1 MHPLVNCGPVTS
13 GPTPRAAPG
22 RASAHR
28 ERGAVHAP
36 GTGVSPSH
44 GWVTARAG
52 HRPGDATACC
62 RMRDTAPALNTARSA
77 PRIRPRHPFPLVFC
91 HAQHDCRRC
100 PILCH
105 RGSPLV
111 GRCARSMKWTCGRF
125 FLPLRVPIG
134 FNSEPRRSGEG
145 DLDPLIL
152 GSDVRGLRLP
162 PQPDRQH
169 PHGDQARRRHAS
181 PTVRFL

>member
-13 GPTPRAAPG
+13 GPTTRAAPG

-52 HRPGDATACC
+52 HRPGDATARC

-77 PRIRPRHPFPLVFC
+77 PRIRPRHPFPWSSATPNTTAGDGLSSVTAEALSLV
-91 HAQHDCRRC
+91 
-100 PILCH
+100 
-105 RGSPLV
+105 
-111 GRCARSMKWTCGRF
+111 
-125 FLPLRVPIG
+125 
-134 FNSEPRRSGEG
+134 
-145 DLDPLIL
+145 
-152 GSDVRGLRLP
+152 DVR
-162 PQPDRQH
+162 DR
-169 PHGDQARRRHAS
+169 
-181 PTVRFL
+181 